1 VSGANLIPTPHTNA
15 LSHRWRTGL
24 DPDQAEAIDLIC
36 APLSK
41 EPAGTQA
48 DMVLVMAMLVVV
60 GPVAGEIV
68 AIVVVATEEGNEGEQ
83 AVSSLLY
90 LYILLSK
97 SLSHTLKKT

>member
-1 VSGANLIPTPHTNA
+1 M
-15 LSHRWRTGL
+15 
-24 DPDQAEAIDLIC
+24 AI
-36 APLSK
+36 
-41 EPAGTQA
+41 
-48 DMVLVMAMLVVV
+48 LVVV